1 MNTHERMNRA
11 YIDSKLAQIFEP
23 MVNEIF
29 LNKPDD
35 YVLKQIENNKKK

>member
-1 MNTHERMNRA
+1 MNAHERMNRA

-29 LNKPDD
+29 QNKPEE
-35 YVLKQIENNKKK
+35 YVTKINSN